1 MHAAAYMWR
10 SEGTMCVPEMEGRLS
25 GLVASTF
32 THGAILPAFTYIS
45 YCTKVSV

>member
-1 MHAAAYMWR
+1 MHAEAYMWR
-10 SEGTMCVPEMEGRLS
+10 SDRAMCVPEMEGRFS

-45 YCTKVSV
+45 HCTKVSV